1 MMREVV
7 VFDFDGTLI
16 TKDSLLEFIIFS
28 KGLWRFYIGM
38 LLCLPILIAYA
49 LKIYSNSQ
57 AKEKIFSHY
66 FKGMS
71 YSDFCNKG
79 QNFSFKIDKFTNQSV
94 IDLLC
99 MHKAKGRTIYIVTAS
114 IEEWVRP
121 WAQRN
126 GIDKVIGTQIDQKR
140 GMISGNFLSANCYGD
155 EKVKRFLEIEPNREN
170 YYLYVYGDSKGD
182 EAMFELANEWIKISN
197 R

>member
-1 MMREVV
+1 MREVV

-71 YSDFCNKG
+71 YSDFCDKG

-126 GIDKVIGTQIDQKR
+126 GIDK
-140 GMISGNFLSANCYGD
+140 CYGD